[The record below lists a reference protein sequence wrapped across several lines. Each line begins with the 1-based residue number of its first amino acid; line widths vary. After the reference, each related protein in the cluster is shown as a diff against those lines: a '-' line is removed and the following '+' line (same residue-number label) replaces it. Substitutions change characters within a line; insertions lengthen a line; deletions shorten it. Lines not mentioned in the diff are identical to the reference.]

1 MDDKLKFCEH
11 ISFFCFNATVK
22 LNALNQLQKY
32 ISKLEKKNS
41 IRKIEQIQKRYF
53 RIIYND
59 Y

>member
-1 MDDKLKFCEH
+1 MSIYH
-11 ISFFCFNATVK
+11 FFCFNATVK
-22 LNALNQLQKY
+22 LNTLNQLQKY